1 MLREQRGPQATITKA
16 NHQATNSTEVKA
28 SGVPSKENASPNHN
42 SDSTKIKAWQ
52 GRRSS
57 NIPSPPLVEA
67 VAVTPKQGPPLDS
80 PLPNERVTTL
90 QAIKNQ
96 LQSRLD
102 NERQK
107 QIDAVKQ
114 LEYLGET
121 DEVCVLMLV
130 LILQST
136 KPDE

>member
-1 MLREQRGPQATITKA
+1 
-16 NHQATNSTEVKA
+16 
-28 SGVPSKENASPNHN
+28 
-42 SDSTKIKAWQ
+42 
-52 GRRSS
+52 
-57 NIPSPPLVEA
+57 
-67 VAVTPKQGPPLDS
+67 VTPKQGPPLDS